1 MLVELQCLD
10 IGGRLVSEYRE
21 VGEYITEE
29 EKQELDFNIRSYWFT
44 PKVLINSPFYFGLF
58 KLNTWIYFGGGN
70 DEF

>member
-10 IGGRLVSEYRE
+10 IGGSLVSEYRE

-44 PKVLINSPFYFGLF
+44 PRVLIDSPFFFGRF
-58 KLNTWIYFGGGN
+58 ELNTWIYFGGN